1 MQDSD
6 KEVRTEENL
15 LKFYQ
20 SEFQRK
26 GIWPKRLDP
35 ANPDSLI
42 KNYNTALGHA
52 AWMVEE
58 ILRSNWI
65 DTGKVNRWIGFIQ
78 GTLWMTNVYTVDE
91 LRQHVIA
98 ARG

>member
-1 MQDSD
+1 
-6 KEVRTEENL
+6 
-15 LKFYQ
+15 
-20 SEFQRK
+20 
-26 GIWPKRLDP
+26 
-35 ANPDSLI
+35 
-42 KNYNTALGHA
+42 
-52 AWMVEE
+52 MVEE

-91 LRQHVIA
+91 LRQHVVT